1 MRRRDVLVG
10 GAAAL
15 LWPSLAPAQPE
26 KVPAIGVLVIDSPAA
41 EAFRRGFKE
50 ALRGLGYTE
59 GRDVRFEFRTGQGN
73 ARLQE
78 LAADL
83 VRNKVD
89 VIVTWFTP
97 TAFAARKATSDIP
110 IVMGAAGNPV
120 ETGLV
125 ASLAHPG
132 GNITGIAG
140 VGAERAGKLVELFR
154 EALPSSRR
162 VAALANAPDPFSKP
176 FLAAIEASGKAIG
189 MTIDPVPIEGVAG
202 LDAAFATMAKDPPDA
217 LIVQPS
223 LGMER
228 PAKLALEHRIPA
240 ASIFPAFAESGGLIS
255 YAADY
260 NDVYKTVAIYVTKIL
275 KGARP
280 AELPVERP
288 DKFILT
294 VNLKTAAE
302 LGLSLPRSFLA
313 RANEVIE

>member
-140 VGAERAGKLVELFR
+140 VGADLSGKLVELVR

-162 VAALANAPDPFSKP
+162 VAALGAVSDPFSKP
-176 FLAAIEASGKAIG
+176 FVAAIEASGKAIG
-189 MTIDPVPIEGVAG
+189 MAVDPVLVDGVAG
-202 LDAAFATMAKDPPDA
+202 LAAAFARMAENRPDA
-217 LIVQPS
+217 VIVQPS
-223 LGMER
+223 LGMEQ
-228 PAKLALEHRIPA
+228 PAKLSLQYRIPA
-240 ASIFPAFAESGGLIS
+240 ASIFRAFVENGGLIS
-255 YAADY
+255 YATEY
-260 NDVYKTVAIYVTKIL
+260 TGIYRTVAIYVDKIL
-275 KGARP
+275 KGAKP
-280 AELPVERP
+280 ADLPVERP

-294 VNLKTAAE
+294 VNLKTAAA